1 MRKRGD
7 RVHRDVRH
15 ERSRQS
21 VQCAETVRKGAGQN
35 DELGIQKMTTPA
47 VLLLPRELSATTR
60 ADVSLAPS
68 QLPPERKVTKQP
80 PAIRGESNRTMA
92 TRAPV
97 LQKCGARVSFQ
108 KSNAVSGSCKEIGSY
123 SKGIQVLAKCADF
136 VVKASRHMKRII
148 QLSVLTFGA
157 MFIFSGCG
165 GGDEGGDG
173 GGDGNSSQNDSAP
186 VTEQSA

>member
-1 MRKRGD
+1 MRKRAD
-7 RVHRDVRH
+7 RVHRDVCH

-21 VQCAETVRKGAGQN
+21 VQCAEPVWEGVGQN

-47 VLLLPRELSATTR
+47 VPLPPRELSATTR

-68 QLPPERKVTKQP
+68 QLPPERKVTKRP

-92 TRAPV
+92 TCAPV
-97 LQKCGARVSFQ
+97 LQKWGARVSFEQ
-108 KSNAVSGSCKEIGSY
+108 FNAVSGSCKEIGSY
-123 SKGIQVLAKCADF
+123 SKEIQVLAKCADF
-136 VVKASRHMKRII
+136 VVEGSRHMKRII